1 MAAAGHASGKEKDRS
16 LEIVGKAGD
25 GEIEF

>member
-1 MAAAGHASGKEKDRS
+1 MAAAGQASGKEKYRS

-25 GEIEF
+25 GGIEF